1 MNAKKHIL
9 PRRKRPRIHV
19 GSELQFLRECER
31 DCYTSIGGKGRFIEL
46 LRVIHLIPEP
56 ESILDVGGSLAT
68 GRWFQAKFPRAK
80 VTLLNTSRREL
91 GSYPHV
97 LEADA
102 QCFKTQEKY
111 DLVFAGDIIE
121 HMYNPD
127 GLVCSCLLAMKPSGH
142 FAITSPNLSC
152 IYNRLFL
159 LFGWSLG
166 NYFPSLRFKAG
177 NPFLPETGGDFG
189 PVPDHKSVF
198 TWKGLYQLL
207 MCYGFKIIS
216 ARGYDYTQ
224 HEKARLPANK
234 CYNVPARK
242 IRLVLS
248 RLLPKGLQ
256 EGMLFLCEAPEKMDA
271 NELSKGIL
279 KDNLWTL

>member
-1 MNAKKHIL
+1 MNSKKRKS
-9 PRRKRPRIHV
+9 PCRKRPNIDV
-19 GSELQFLRECER
+19 GSELQLLRECESE
-31 DCYTSIGGKGRFIEL
+31 CYVSIAGKERFIEL

-56 ESILDVGGSLAT
+56 ESVLDVGGSLAT

-102 QCFKTQEKY
+102 QCFKTPEKY
-111 DLVFAGDIIE
+111 DLIFAGEVIE

-127 GLVCSCLLAMKPSGH
+127 GLICSCLLALKPGGH
-142 FAITSPNLSC
+142 FVVTSPNLAC

-166 NYFPSLRFKAG
+166 NYFPSLRFKTG
-177 NPFLPETGGDFG
+177 NPLLPETGGDFG

-207 MCYGFKIIS
+207 VRYGFKIIR
-216 ARGYDYTQ
+216 ARGYSS
-224 HEKARLPANK
+224 ARDGKTHLPGNR
-234 CYNVPARK
+234 CYETPAPK
-242 IRLVLS
+242 IRLVLN
-248 RLLPKGLQ
+248 RLLPKGLR
-256 EGMLFLCEAPEKMDA
+256 EGMLFLCEAPAAIDA
-271 NELSKGIL
+271 DELSKGIL
-279 KDNLWTL
+279 RENIWTL